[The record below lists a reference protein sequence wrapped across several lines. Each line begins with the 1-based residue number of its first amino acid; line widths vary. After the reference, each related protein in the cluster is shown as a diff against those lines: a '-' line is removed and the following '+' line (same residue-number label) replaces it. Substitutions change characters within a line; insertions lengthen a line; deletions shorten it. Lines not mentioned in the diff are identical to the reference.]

1 MCFVQVTFILMTQK
15 DAIQVAEGVGTG
27 CLTYGNYFL
36 FSFMI
41 RAYKGL
47 NCPLPF

>member
-1 MCFVQVTFILMTQK
+1 MTEVKCFVQVSLILMTQK
-15 DAIQVAEGVGTG
+15 DVIQVAEGVGTS

-41 RAYKGL
+41 
-47 NCPLPF
+47 